1 MKYVLLVSILLSPVA
16 FAEGET
22 TAPATPA
29 KTEET
34 VSLSQEAI
42 APLFERVRGALVRA
56 QQSGKVIAMAKSE
69 SK

>member
-1 MKYVLLVSILLSPVA
+1 MKFVLLFSMLLAPLA

-22 TAPATPA
+22 PVTP

-34 VSLSQEAI
+34 LTLSAEAT
-42 APLFERVRGALVRA
+42 APLFERVRGALARA
-56 QQSGKVIAMAKSE
+56 QQSGKVVAVAKDAV